1 MILNIK
7 KWFNKYNSNLY
18 SGELSIIVCSCTSC
32 DYTPHARLLFIC
44 QAFKFWSKLL
54 FPCLPLA
61 SSFFGWTLLF
71 FSRAWF
77 SYLSPSCVATFGN
90 QLQFFNIF
98 HESVVFQI
106 EPKSL
111 SVWAPECRVAVM
123 SLESDFTY
131 VNEAIDHTVSFLFLK
146 PIIIDCSV
154 GSWNQMSSPIE
165 IFHLDSLSQVSY
177 CYIQ

>member
-1 MILNIK
+1 MYSPTYCSLFVVVLLVIIPHMHGYYLYAK
-7 KWFNKYNSNLY
+7 LSNFEASYYFHVSLW
-18 SGELSIIVCSCTSC
+18 
-32 DYTPHARLLFIC
+32 PLL
-44 QAFKFWSKLL
+44 
-54 FPCLPLA
+54 
-61 SSFFGWTLLF
+61 FFGWTLLF

-77 SYLSPSCVATFGN
+77 SYPSPSCVATSGN
-90 QLQFFNIF
+90 QLQFINIF